1 MKLKK
6 NDTVQVIA
14 GKDKG
19 KVGTIL
25 HAFPRE
31 DRVVVDGVAIVKR
44 HTRGSEG
51 KVGRIVERP
60 AKIHVS
66 NVMIVD
72 PDTKK
77 PTRIRI
83 QNKEGIRTRLSVK
96 TGAVLK

>member
-25 HAFPRE
+25 RVFPRE
-31 DRVVVDGVAIVKR
+31 DRVVVDGVAIATR
-44 HTRGSEG
+44 HTRGTEG
-51 KVGRIVERP
+51 KVGRIVKRP

-83 QNKEGIRTRLSVK
+83 QHKEGVRTRVSIKSGTVI
-96 TGAVLK
+96 A